1 MLLLFRPFRHG
12 DSIEVAGK
20 KGTVKDL
27 NLFMTELEGE
37 EQTQILVPNAQVWG
51 AAIVNYTAYN
61 RRPNQGSPGG
71 PDR

>member
-1 MLLLFRPFRHG
+1 MLLLFRPIRVG

-37 EQTQILVPNAQVWG
+37 EQVQILVPNAQVWG
-51 AAIVNYTAYN
+51 APIVNHTAY
-61 RRPNQGSPGG
+61 RRQA
-71 PDR
+71 